1 MSHTLI
7 EENLRRASSEF
18 SARIHFPGSVL
29 ARFLELRGRRIV
41 KGCGATWYI
50 GAGRFLMSLPY
61 QAVFNPEP
69 AELRKLIRDSGA
81 LGARFPSTSW
91 NGLESGLY
99 VLRHGEY
106 DIESVDEKIRDRVD
120 RGLDYFY
127 MRPATKSQL
136 LKQGWALNRST
147 MAREGRYDAEFGD
160 RRRWETFVE
169 AASACTEI
177 SFPAAFR
184 GSQMAGYMVTCR
196 EQRWLH
202 ILHQVWRDDDLQ
214 NSPNHALTYTVT
226 KQAAADPD
234 LDAVCYGYVPLSGG
248 ASLHEHKLQLGYEM
262 IPHRSAIQ
270 LHPALDFL
278 NCRWGRAA
286 MHAAGSLSQQIRKI
300 GMVFEGAYASQRSR
314 SILIPSQLAGRQS
327 PQKQ

>member
-41 KGCGATWYI
+41 KGCGATWYM

-61 QAVFNPEP
+61 QAVLNPDA
-69 AELRKLIRDSGA
+69 AELRRLIRDSGA
-81 LGARFPSTSW
+81 LGARFPSTAL
-91 NGLESGLY
+91 NGLESGIY
-99 VLRHGEY
+99 VLRPGEY
-106 DIESVDEKIRDRVD
+106 DIESVDEKIREQVH
-120 RGLDYFY
+120 RGLNGVYV
-127 MRPATKSQL
+127 RPATKSQL
-136 LKQGWALNRST
+136 LNQGWALNLGT

-169 AASACTEI
+169 AAFACTEI

-184 GSQMAGYMVTCR
+184 GSRMEGYMVTCR

-202 ILHQVWRDDDLQ
+202 ILHQMWREEGFHD
-214 NSPNHALTYTVT
+214 SPNHALTYTVT
-226 KQAAADPD
+226 KQAAADPE

-248 ASLHEHKLQLGYEM
+248 FSLHEKKLQFGYEM
-262 IPHRSAIQ
+262 IPHRAVIQ
-270 LHPALDFL
+270 LHPALGYL
-278 NCRWGRAA
+278 NCRLGRAA
-286 MHAAGSLSQQIRKI
+286 LHAAGSISQRIRTI
-300 GMVFEGAYASQRSR
+300 ETVFEGAYASRRRGSL
-314 SILIPSQLAGRQS
+314 LIPSQLAGRQS